1 MKKRTRIV
9 LLAVL
14 VSAFFV
20 SAQQKSFK
28 DRLKQTAK
36 PKIDF
41 SVEPASA
48 PVDELDVNEFQL
60 KRKDLQGKVV
70 ELEFDRVAALKQ
82 TGNGYTAKVTF
93 EDPRD
98 STGVFLL
105 IPEAGLELFE
115 DYSKYD
121 ARYRRRETVL
131 VEVISVS
138 AVRAVGIRYSK
149 NKPEGERYSW

>member
-1 MKKRTRIV
+1 MKRRTTIV

-14 VSAFFV
+14 ASAFFV

-28 DRLKQTAK
+28 DRFKQAAK

-48 PVDELDVNEFQL
+48 PVDELDVQEFQL

-70 ELEFDRVAALKQ
+70 ELEFDRVSALKQ
-82 TGNGYTAKVTF
+82 TANGYTAKVTF

-115 DYSKYD
+115 DYSKD

-131 VEVISVS
+131 VEVLPAN
-138 AVRAVGIRYSK
+138 AVRAVGTRYSK